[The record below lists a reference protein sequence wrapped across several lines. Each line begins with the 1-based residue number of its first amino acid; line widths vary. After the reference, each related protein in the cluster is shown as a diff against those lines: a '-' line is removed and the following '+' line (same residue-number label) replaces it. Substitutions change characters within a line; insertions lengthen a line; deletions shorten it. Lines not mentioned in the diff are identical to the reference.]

1 MIFSPELILFV
12 FVIFASALVRSTFG
26 FGDALIAMPLLAI
39 FISIKTATPIV
50 AFIGF
55 FISIVILFSNRKA
68 ISFKKIWILTIFSI
82 LGIPLGISFLKGT
95 HEDTVKT
102 VLAVMLILFSVY
114 MLINPKLGEL
124 KTNKLSWLTGIVS
137 GTFGGAYNTNGPPII
152 IYGVLKRWEPNEF
165 RLLLQGIFLPTNF
178 FIILG
183 HGIAGLWTKTV
194 CLYFLISL
202 PFIILAVILGTKLN
216 NKIPHE
222 KFNKLIYYFL
232 MIIGIILLIKIYF

>member
-1 MIFSPELILFV
+1 MIFTYEIVFFV
-12 FVIFASALVRSTFG
+12 LVIFVSALVRSTFG

-55 FISIVILFSNRKA
+55 FISIVILFSNRKS
-68 ISFKKIWILTIFSI
+68 ISIKKIWLLTLFSI
-82 LGIPLGISFLKGT
+82 LGIPLGIIFLKGT

-102 VLAVMLILFSVY
+102 VLAVMLIIFSIY

-124 KTNKLSWLTGIVS
+124 KTNKFSWLIGIIS
-137 GTFGGAYNTNGPPII
+137 GAFGGAYNTNGPPII
-152 IYGVLKRWEPNEF
+152 IYGVLKKWEPNEF

-183 HGIAGLWTKTV
+183 HGVAGLWTHTV
-194 CLYFLISL
+194 WIYFLISL
-202 PFIILAVILGTKLN
+202 PFIILAIILGTKLN
-216 NKIPHE
+216 SKIPHE

-232 MIIGIILLIKIYF
+232 MVIGIILLIKVYF